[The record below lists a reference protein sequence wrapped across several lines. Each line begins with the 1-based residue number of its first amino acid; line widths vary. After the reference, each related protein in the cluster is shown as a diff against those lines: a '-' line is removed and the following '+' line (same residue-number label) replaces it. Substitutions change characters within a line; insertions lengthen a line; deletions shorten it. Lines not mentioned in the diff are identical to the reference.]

1 MFVRYFSIIT
11 ALILCN
17 ISAFAGDPYT
27 VRGVHVDATA
37 ENVLNAQ
44 TVAISEGQ
52 LRAANIIINRMSL
65 ASERAAKGFQ
75 SVSQRDGEKMIR
87 ALEIANEKRSASR
100 YLGDITIAFNPNAIS
115 QYMRAK
121 GLTLIASQSR
131 KRLVIPVLQGESPW
145 ADNEWSRAWQSAQID
160 NALTPMQALT
170 PLAGLEQ
177 VMYNIHDANI
187 DMEDLRVIGQAFGVE
202 QILIVEAQQSY
213 SGYTTSVTDIAL
225 DTQKVRRMGLVNSS
239 SPEESIADIVALV
252 ENDWKA
258 SAVNLSSAKSVI
270 LPVSVRYRSHAEWL
284 SLQDIINGTAQIR
297 SAQLTAIS
305 KRGALMLL
313 TYGGDIEKLRNELAY
328 KGIRLSQDDNSG
340 MVLSRTGAF

>member
-1 MFVRYFSIIT
+1 MFVRYLSIIT

-27 VRGVHVDATA
+27 VRGVQVDATA
-37 ENVLNAQ
+37 ENALEAQ
-44 TVAISEGQ
+44 TLAISEGQ
-52 LRAANIIINRMSL
+52 TRAANIIINRMSL

-75 SVSQRDGEKMIR
+75 YVSQKDGAKMIR
-87 ALEIANEKRSASR
+87 ALEIANEKRSVNR

-131 KRLVIPVLQGESPW
+131 QRLVIPVLQGESPW

-170 PLAGLEQ
+170 PRTGLEQ
-177 VMYNIHDANI
+177 VMYNTHDANI
-187 DMEDLRVIGQAFGVE
+187 DMKDLRVIGQAFGVE
-202 QILIVEAQQSY
+202 QILIAEAQQSY
-213 SGYTTSVTDIAL
+213 SGYTVSVTDIAL
-225 DTQKVRRMGLVNSS
+225 DTQAQRRMGLVSGS
-239 SPEESIADIVALV
+239 SPEEAIANIIALV
-252 ENDWKA
+252 ENEWKA
-258 SAVNLSSAKSVI
+258 SAVNFSSAKSVV

-305 KRGALMLL
+305 KNGALMLL

-328 KGIRLSQDDNSG
+328 KGVRLLQDDNSG